1 MEQFTM
7 EEVKSRL
14 IELVGQEK
22 VTSLNEAHVA
32 VVGIGGVGGSCA
44 LTLARSFIGHIT
56 VIDGDIIEPSNINRQ
71 ALAYLPYIGQPKCK
85 VAQEIIAK
93 INPEAKVCGKQ
104 VFITKDNFEEV
115 FEDLKSC
122 DYIIDCIDS
131 ISQKVLLAEWAQRM
145 QIPLISSMGAARK
158 FNPCCLQFAD
168 IYQTS
173 VCPVAK
179 AVRKGCRK
187 AGVKHLD
194 VLYSTE
200 EKTVDSTSPILGTMS
215 YLPPIMGEMLAGFVI
230 CKLLGV
236 SWQDGNKC

>member
-158 FNPCCLQFAD
+158 FKD
-168 IYQTS
+168 RKS
-173 VCPVAK
+173 VV
-179 AVRKGCRK
+179 
-187 AGVKHLD
+187 
-194 VLYSTE
+194 
-200 EKTVDSTSPILGTMS
+200 
-215 YLPPIMGEMLAGFVI
+215 
-230 CKLLGV
+230 
-236 SWQDGNKC
+236 